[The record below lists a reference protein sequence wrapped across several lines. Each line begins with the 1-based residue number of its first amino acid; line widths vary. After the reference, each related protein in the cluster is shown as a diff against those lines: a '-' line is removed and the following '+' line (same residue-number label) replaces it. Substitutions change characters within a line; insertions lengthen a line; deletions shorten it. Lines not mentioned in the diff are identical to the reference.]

1 MKELTLLTWLTQL
14 GLSVAVPLGGFVWL
28 GVWLRDAWGW
38 GEWAF
43 WAGLVLGLYCAVDGL
58 RISLKNLSR
67 ISKPKKTEKPPVAFN
82 DHD

>member
-1 MKELTLLTWLTQL
+1 MKDLTLLTWLTQL

-38 GEWAF
+38 GDWTI
-43 WAGLVLGLYCAVDGL
+43 WAGLALGAYCAVDGF
-58 RISLKNLSR
+58 RISLKNLDR
-67 ISKPKKTEKPPVAFN
+67 IVKPKKKEKPPVAFN